1 MRNKLFLISNKNL
14 SRQQGQRKDDGSVF
28 LWCDYLWP
36 SLHLFRF
43 KTICYVFLFSTLSY
57 SFTFNKFEPFRPNW
71 LHFSKKTHLI
81 LLNIS
86 PVFNI
91 RRNWFSVVALWKK
104 AVFSFTKNVS
114 GVQMVLMYSAPTKSF
129 SNPGR
134 FSKASLGSVQNCLK
148 YTCIVKSWKRWNWR
162 WLFCFF

>member
-1 MRNKLFLISNKNL
+1 MRLFIAHLAFVSFQNNL
-14 SRQQGQRKDDGSVF
+14 
-28 LWCDYLWP
+28 LC
-36 SLHLFRF
+36 
-43 KTICYVFLFSTLSY
+43 FLFSISFSY
-57 SFTFNKFEPFRPNW
+57 FFMFHKLVPFYPNW
-71 LHFSKKTHLI
+71 LQLSKKKTHLI

-148 YTCIVKSWKRWNWR
+148 YTCIVKSWKRWNWK
-162 WLFCFF
+162 WLFDF

>member
-1 MRNKLFLISNKNL
+1 MRLFIALFAFVSFQNNL
-14 SRQQGQRKDDGSVF
+14 LCFSIFD
-28 LWCDYLWP
+28 LT
-36 SLHLFRF
+36 LFF
-43 KTICYVFLFSTLSY
+43 YI
-57 SFTFNKFEPFRPNW
+57 NKFEPFRPNW

-134 FSKASLGSVQNCLK
+134 FSNASLGSVQNCLK
-148 YTCIVKSWKRWNWR
+148 YTCIVKSWKRLNWR
-162 WLFCFF
+162 WFFCFSNDLCYFFKNAINIRKTIW